1 MNTNN
6 GLSLAHP
13 PQDSVRPLDIE
24 NTTLLP
30 PFFD

>member
-13 PQDSVRPLDIE
+13 TEKVLE
-24 NTTLLP
+24 KLP
-30 PFFD
+30 TGDKATIVVER